1 MAGGGEFLLRSVEQ
15 SFEEWLNDVLS
26 KVKGERLDIA
36 AAVYKEIQSEKDS
49 VRAFQYFLQNA
60 DDIISTEEQE
70 IPPRYTAAET
80 QKLKNNCASC
90 VMGILNSA
98 LNKNCSEDAF
108 YELLWNSIANH
119 NPLLPGEDD
128 VIYAIYLIWQDGR
141 IPYFQLEEGLKM
153 TNERF
158 AEVIRKNKSLIKK
171 ANFIIRSSLEQ
182 RTEVSGLL
190 LKLLSECETQEDA
203 TVVLAQTLARLEQKI
218 VSQIFATMP

>member
-1 MAGGGEFLLRSVEQ
+1 M
-15 SFEEWLNDVLS
+15 
-26 KVKGERLDIA
+26 RL
-36 AAVYKEIQSEKDS
+36 V
-49 VRAFQYFLQNA
+49 
-60 DDIISTEEQE
+60 
-70 IPPRYTAAET
+70 
-80 QKLKNNCASC
+80 
-90 VMGILNSA
+90 GILNSA

-182 RTEVSGLL
+182 
-190 LKLLSECETQEDA
+190 
-203 TVVLAQTLARLEQKI
+203 KI